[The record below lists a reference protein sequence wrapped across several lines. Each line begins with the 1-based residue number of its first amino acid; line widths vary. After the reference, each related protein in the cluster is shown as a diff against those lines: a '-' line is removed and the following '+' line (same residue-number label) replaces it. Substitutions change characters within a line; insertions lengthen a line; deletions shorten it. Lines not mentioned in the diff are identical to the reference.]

1 MCRSRVMWGTRS
13 RSKRRRAT
21 KAERDAPALPPPPPA
36 NTAVPTVTGT
46 AQQGQ
51 TLTEHHG
58 SWTNEPTGYKYQW
71 LQCDSLGSSCLAI
84 PGATSQTYVPLS
96 GDVGHTIA
104 VQETAS
110 NTGGPGTPANSAPTG
125 KVVAAAPVDAGPPTV
140 TGVAQQGQTLTEH
153 HGSWSNEPTG
163 YKYQWLQCDSAGK
176 NCVAIVG
183 AANQTYVLVAGDV
196 GHTIAVEGTG
206 GNEGGA
212 SAPAT
217 SSPTGVVQAAGLATF
232 GTTT

>member
-58 SWTNEPTGYKYQW
+58 T
-71 LQCDSLGSSCLAI
+71 
-84 PGATSQTYVPLS
+84 
-96 GDVGHTIA
+96 
-104 VQETAS
+104 
-110 NTGGPGTPANSAPTG
+110 
-125 KVVAAAPVDAGPPTV
+125 
-140 TGVAQQGQTLTEH
+140 
-153 HGSWSNEPTG
+153 WSNEPTG

-176 NCVAIVG
+176 SCALITG
-183 AANQTYVLVAGDV
+183 ATNPTYVPAAGDV
-196 GHTIAVEGTG
+196 GHTLVVEETAS
-206 GNEGGA
+206 NEGGSGVPA
-212 SAPAT
+212 LSA
-217 SSPTGVVQAAGLATF
+217 PTGVVAPPPPPPPVNSVVPTVT
-232 GTTT
+232 GTARQGQTLSEHHGTWSN

>member
-36 NTAVPTVTGT
+36 NTAVPTVTG
-46 AQQGQ
+46 
-51 TLTEHHG
+51 
-58 SWTNEPTGYKYQW
+58 
-71 LQCDSLGSSCLAI
+71 
-84 PGATSQTYVPLS
+84 
-96 GDVGHTIA
+96 
-104 VQETAS
+104 
-110 NTGGPGTPANSAPTG
+110 
-125 KVVAAAPVDAGPPTV
+125 
-140 TGVAQQGQTLTEH
+140 VAQQGQTLTEH

-163 YKYQWLQCDSAGK
+163 FKYQWLQCDSAGK
-176 NCVAIVG
+176 NCVAIAG
-183 AANQTYVLVAGDV
+183 AANQTYVLLAGDV
-196 GHTIAVEGTG
+196 GHTIAVEETAS
-206 GNEGGA
+206 NEGGA